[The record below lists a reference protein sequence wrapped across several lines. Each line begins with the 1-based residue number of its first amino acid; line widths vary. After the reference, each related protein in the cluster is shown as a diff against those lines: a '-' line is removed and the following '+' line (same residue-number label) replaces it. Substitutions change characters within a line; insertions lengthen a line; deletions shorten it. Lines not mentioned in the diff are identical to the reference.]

1 MIKDYLILEKLGV
14 GSYGT
19 VYKVK
24 KKSSNKIFVIKQ
36 VSLLG
41 VLEGQKK
48 EYESE
53 AKILNSIKSNYVV
66 KYYDSFEDGNNLNIV
81 MEYCDGGDLYQFIKE
96 KNKKKDLMKED
107 LIWELF
113 IKMILGLSSIHK
125 KKILHR
131 DLKSQN
137 IFLTKKLEVKIG
149 DLGVAKILNKTNF
162 AKTFIGTPF
171 YLSPEL
177 CLEKPY
183 NDKSDIWALGC
194 ILYELCTYKH
204 PFNAKSQGAL
214 ILKILNKTPEKIN
227 KYYSRDLQKML
238 DLLLN
243 KNYLQRPNCSDILK
257 MPSFLIKAKK
267 YDLLDEV
274 LNENAN
280 LKYQFYSELD
290 VFSCYE
296 NKENKKRK
304 TNDKSKKYPV
314 NQNLQVNRSKIQG
327 QNLFIEKSNDSHS
340 FFKYISKFNNNF
352 YYNSNKKKVKTNN
365 NIEINLFEKKKYKI
379 FQNVIKTLNQ
389 KSIKFFKKNGKEK
402 SKTPSIKNIKKSEI
416 SFINY
421 KENTKKKESNEIID
435 YSYKQINILKN
446 QNYSKKIFNP
456 EEKINILK
464 KDNNNQENLNEILNN
479 ENYKLNPKNK
489 FLDIKEF
496 ANDLNEYVDRYKHSE
511 FNTLNKEYNNKI
523 NLTNEPKNPYKNLS
537 VNKSTCFCYKRNNNI
552 EQNNLT
558 KNENNNKKN
567 NSTNNLEINIEY
579 DKNKVKSKNFI
590 NNNININI
598 NNINNN
604 SIGSINNANNILN
617 SIMNFK
623 IINNNDSDIHININ
637 NNNNSIISNKENK
650 IVKESNIT
658 NSNIKMDEKNN
669 LNNTDSVSENQKE
682 LYNEEEDSEE
692 QDETVQEIKMN
703 KISLD
708 NKENIDGTKNEND
721 IKNKYNKE
729 KKYLEEK
736 INIIKDEML
745 ALVGGIDYNY
755 IINLYNNTDNENE
768 NVDEIYE
775 KIEKFVKSHYDE
787 KKKESF
793 DNLYYLLI
801 SLDCQLVEK
810 NNKLRALNQ

>member
-1 MIKDYLILEKLGV
+1 MIKDYLIIERLGV

-41 VLEGQKK
+41 ALEEQKK
-48 EYESE
+48 EYKSE

-66 KYYDSFEDGNNLNIV
+66 KYYDSFEDNNNLNIV

-96 KNKKKDLMKED
+96 KNKKKDLIKED

-113 IKMILGLSSIHK
+113 IKMVLGLSSIHK

-194 ILYELCTYKH
+194 ILYELCTYNH

-214 ILKILNKTPEKIN
+214 ILKILNKTPETIN

-243 KNYLQRPNCSDILK
+243 KNYLQRPSCSDILK
-257 MPSFLIKAKK
+257 IPSFLIKAKK

-274 LNENAN
+274 FNENAN
-280 LKYQFYSELD
+280 LKYQFYTDLD
-290 VFSCYE
+290 VSSCYE

-304 TNDKSKKYPV
+304 TYDGSKKSDV
-314 NQNLQVNRSKIQG
+314 NQNLKATKSKIQG
-327 QNLFIEKSNDSHS
+327 QNLSIEKSNDSHS

-365 NIEINLFEKKKYKI
+365 NIEINLIKNKKYKI
-379 FQNVIKTLNQ
+379 FQNVIKTINQ
-389 KSIKFFKKNGKEK
+389 KSVKFFKKNGQEK
-402 SKTPSIKNIKKSEI
+402 SKTPSIKNIKKTEI

-421 KENTKKKESNEIID
+421 KENIKKKGNNEIID
-435 YSYKQINILKN
+435 YSNKQINIMKN
-446 QNYSKKIFNP
+446 QNYSKKILNS
-456 EEKINILK
+456 EEKKNIQK
-464 KDNNNQENLNEILNN
+464 KNNNNQEKFNEILNN
-479 ENYKLNPKNK
+479 ENYKINSKNK
-489 FLDIKEF
+489 ILDIKEF
-496 ANDLNEYVDRYKHSE
+496 ANDLNEYVYRYRHSE
-511 FNTLNKEYNNKI
+511 FNTLNKENNNKI
-523 NLTNEPKNPYKNLS
+523 NLTNEPKNLYKNLS
-537 VNKSTCFCYKRNNNI
+537 VNKSSCFCFEKNNNI
-552 EQNNLT
+552 EQNNLI
-558 KNENNNKKN
+558 KNENNNLKKN
-567 NSTNNLEINIEY
+567 TTNNLEINIEC
-579 DKNKVKSKNFI
+579 DKNKTKNKNFI

-604 SIGSINNANNILN
+604 SIDNINNNNNILN

-637 NNNNSIISNKENK
+637 NNNNSIISNKEKK
-650 IVKESNIT
+650 IIKESNIT
-658 NSNIKMDEKNN
+658 NSNIKIDEKNN
-669 LNNTDSVSENQKE
+669 LNHTGSVSENQKE

-692 QDETVQEIKMN
+692 QDETVHEIKMN

-708 NKENIDGTKNEND
+708 NNENLDGIKNIND
-721 IKNKYNKE
+721 IKNKYIKE
-729 KKYLEEK
+729 KKNLEEK
-736 INIIKDEML
+736 INIIKDEIL

-810 NNKLRALNQ
+810 NNKLKALNQ

>member
-1 MIKDYLILEKLGV
+1 MIKDYLILERLGV

-19 VYKVK
+19 VFKVK

-36 VSLLG
+36 ISLLG
-41 VLEGQKK
+41 VLEEQKK

-66 KYYDSFEDGNNLNIV
+66 KYYDSFEDSNNLNIV

-96 KNKKKDLMKED
+96 KNKKRDLMKED

-125 KKILHR
+125 EKILHR

-183 NDKSDIWALGC
+183 NDKSDIWAMGC

-227 KYYSRDLQKML
+227 QYYSRDLQKMI

-243 KNYLQRPNCSDILK
+243 KNYLQRPSCSDILK
-257 MPSFLIKAKK
+257 MPCFLIKAKK
-267 YDLLDEV
+267 YNLLDEV
-274 LNENAN
+274 LNENVN
-280 LKYQFYSELD
+280 LKYKFYTELD
-290 VFSCYE
+290 LSSIYE

-304 TNDKSKKYPV
+304 TYDKPKKINV
-314 NQNLQVNRSKIQG
+314 NQNLKVNKSKLEG
-327 QNLFIEKSNDSHS
+327 QNLNNEKSGDSHS
-340 FFKYISKFNNNF
+340 FFKYISKFNNHF

-365 NIEINLFEKKKYKI
+365 NIDFNLIKNKKYKI
-379 FQNVIKTLNQ
+379 FQNVIKTIINQNQ
-389 KSIKFFKKNGKEK
+389 KSIKAFKKNGQEK
-402 SKTPSIKNIKKSEI
+402 SKTPSIKNIKKSDI
-416 SFINY
+416 SFPNY
-421 KENTKKKESNEIID
+421 KDNIKKKENNEIVE
-435 YSYKQINILKN
+435 YPSKQISFSKN
-446 QNYSKKIFNP
+446 QNYSKKVNSK
-456 EEKINILK
+456 EKINIQK
-464 KDNNNQENLNEILNN
+464 KEDDNQENFNEILNS
-479 ENYKLNPKNK
+479 ENYKINQKNK
-489 FLDIKEF
+489 ILDIKEF
-496 ANDLNEYVDRYKHSE
+496 ANDLNEYVDRYRNSE
-511 FNTLNKEYNNKI
+511 FNTLNKEYNNKV
-523 NLTNEPKNPYKNLS
+523 NLTNEPKIPYKNLA
-537 VNKSTCFCYKRNNNI
+537 VNKSSCFCYERNNKI
-552 EQNNLT
+552 EQNNLI
-558 KNENNNKKN
+558 KNENNNFK
-567 NSTNNLEINIEY
+567 NSTNNLEINIEC
-579 DKNKVKSKNFI
+579 DKNKAKSKNNFI

-604 SIGSINNANNILN
+604 SNGNINNNNFLN

-650 IVKESNIT
+650 IIKDST
-658 NSNIKMDEKNN
+658 NSYIKINEKNN
-669 LNNTDSVSENQKE
+669 LSNTGSVSENQKE

-703 KISLD
+703 KIPLD
-708 NKENIDGTKNEND
+708 NDENFGGIININD
-721 IKNKYNKE
+721 IKNKYIKE
-729 KKYLEEK
+729 KNNLEEK
-736 INIIKDEML
+736 INIIKDEIL

-775 KIEKFVKSHYDE
+775 KIEKFVKAHYDD

-810 NNKLRALNQ
+810 KNKLRALNQ